1 MVLFFPL
8 SLGGITDGLGMLEA
22 DFANMYIGGG
32 VLMGGNV
39 QEEMRFSIAPEC
51 IVSLVFLILHS
62 LAHAAFNF

>member
-39 QEEMRFSIAPEC
+39 QEEIRFSIAPEC
-51 IVSLVFLILHS
+51 IVSLV
-62 LAHAAFNF
+62 